1 MIEIRA
7 VIYKGDIRDY
17 GPGYLAVVPALE
29 DCYAYAKTYEG
40 AVEKVKYAIAS
51 WFDEKW
57 SDHEFASMYRN
68 IEALINM
75 TPLPYSKQEVVV
87 SYDIEARRKFP
98 DWAIMSWIG
107 IAVWVVPMVYK
118 SQQPLADRI
127 PAALEFIGSFFLICL
142 LVTTGIWI
150 CRKLKKLITKHKERQ

>member
-40 AVEKVKYAIAS
+40 AVEEVKYAIAS
-51 WFDEKW
+51 WFDNKW
-57 SDHEFASMYRN
+57 SDHEVASMYRN

-87 SYDIEARRKFP
+87 SYDNEAKRKLP
-98 DWAIMSWIG
+98 DWASVSWFL
-107 IAVWVVPMVYK
+107 IAIWTVGAYK
-118 SQQPLADRI
+118 SEQPITDNISLA
-127 PAALEFIGSFFLICL
+127 LGLIGCLFLIYL
-142 LVTTGIWI
+142 SVTTGIWI
-150 CRKLKKLITKHKERQ
+150 YRKLKNH

>member
-7 VIYKGDIRDY
+7 VIYKGDIRDF
-17 GPGYLAVVPALE
+17 GLGYLAVVPALE

-40 AVEKVKYAIAS
+40 AVEEVKYAIAS

-57 SDHEFASMYRN
+57 SDHELDSMYRN

-87 SYDIEARRKFP
+87 SYDNEAKRKLP
-98 DWAIMSWIG
+98 DWAVVSWFL
-107 IAVWVVPMVYK
+107 IAIWVVPMVYESEQSIMDK
-118 SQQPLADRI
+118 IS
-127 PAALEFIGSFFLICL
+127 AALGSIGCLFLIYL
-142 LVTTGIWI
+142 SVTTGIWI
-150 CRKLKKLITKHKERQ
+150 YRKFKKH

>member
-40 AVEKVKYAIAS
+40 AVEEVKYAIAS

-87 SYDIEARRKFP
+87 SYDNEAKRKLP
-98 DWAIMSWIG
+98 DWAIVSWIG

-118 SQQPLADRI
+118 SELSIIDKI
-127 PAALEFIGSFFLICL
+127 PAALGFIGSLFLIYL
-142 LVTTGIWI
+142 LITTGTWI
-150 CRKLKKLITKHKERQ
+150 YRKLKKH

>member
-40 AVEKVKYAIAS
+40 AVEEVKYAIAS
-51 WFDEKW
+51 WFDDKW
-57 SDHEFASMYRN
+57 YDHDVASMYRN

-87 SYDIEARRKFP
+87 SYDNEAKRKLP
-98 DWAIMSWIG
+98 DWAIVSWFL
-107 IAVWVVPMVYK
+107 IAFWVVPTVFYK
-118 SQQPLADRI
+118 NEQPITDKI
-127 PAALEFIGSFFLICL
+127 PAALGFIGSLFLIYL
-142 LVTTGIWI
+142 LITTGTWI
-150 CRKLKKLITKHKERQ
+150 YRKLTKH

>member
-40 AVEKVKYAIAS
+40 AV
-51 WFDEKW
+51 
-57 SDHEFASMYRN
+57 
-68 IEALINM
+68 
-75 TPLPYSKQEVVV
+75 PYSKQEVVV
-87 SYDIEARRKFP
+87 SYDNEAKRKLP
-98 DWAIMSWIG
+98 DWAIVSWIG

-118 SQQPLADRI
+118 SELSIMDKI
-127 PAALEFIGSFFLICL
+127 PAALGFIGSLFLIYL
-142 LVTTGIWI
+142 LITTGTWI
-150 CRKLKKLITKHKERQ
+150 YRKLKKH